1 MTLRNWI
8 PQWLKNYKLGTIK
21 PHSYHQLEVLVRLIP
36 DDLQDM
42 ELEDIKPLHLQE
54 FVNKFSANASKSY
67 KDKMRGLLRG
77 LFSSAV
83 ENELTARDPSAKLR
97 TPITIE
103 RPRQSFTRGEVRKIV
118 DFARDYPY
126 RRIAIA
132 VVTLLFTG
140 LRRGELLGIKW
151 EDIDNNILTVRRGV
165 YQAGGIPIAE
175 DYKAKTTNSLRIVPL
190 RAEVAFLI
198 QSLPRNGQF
207 VFCTKHGSLWHPRN
221 FSRDYRSFFKAL
233 RNEYPEVRSLSPHC
247 CRHTFATISNEA
259 HQDMCSTQRILGHS
273 DIQTTARYTHPDL
286 HNMQKA
292 MGTYTDYIFSSGGE
306 H

>member
-1 MTLRNWI
+1 MTLREWI
-8 PQWLKNYKLGTIK
+8 PKWLKNYKFGTIK

-77 LFSSAV
+77 LFSCAV
-83 ENELTARDPSAKLR
+83 ENELTARDPAAKLR
-97 TPITIE
+97 IPPTIE
-103 RPRQSFTRGEVRKIV
+103 RPRESFTRVEVQKIV
-118 DFARDYPY
+118 DFAWDYPY
-126 RRIAIA
+126 RRIAVA

-151 EDIDNNILTVRRGV
+151 EDIDKNTLTVRRGV
-165 YQAGGIPIAE
+165 YQDGGIPIAE

-190 RAEVAFLI
+190 LPQVSHQI
-198 QSLPRNGQF
+198 QSLPRYGQF
-207 VFCTKHGSLWHPRN
+207 VFSTKHGSLWHPRN
-221 FSRDYRSFFKAL
+221 FSRDYQSFFKAL
-233 RNEYPEVRSLSPHC
+233 RNKYPEVRSLSPHC
-247 CRHTFATISNEA
+247 CRHTFATLSNEA

-292 MGTYTDYIFSSGGE
+292 VNILTDYIFSTTG
-306 H
+306 

>member
-1 MTLRNWI
+1 MTLREWI
-8 PQWLKNYKLGTIK
+8 PKWLKNYKLGTIK

-36 DDLQDM
+36 DELKDM
-42 ELEDIKPLHLQE
+42 ELDDIKPLHLQE

-77 LFSSAV
+77 LFSAAV

-97 TPITIE
+97 IPPTIE
-103 RPRQSFTRGEVRKIV
+103 RPRKSFTRDEVRKIV
-118 DFARDYPY
+118 DFAWDYPY
-126 RRIAIA
+126 RRIAVA

-151 EDIDNNILTVRRGV
+151 EDIEKNTLTVRRGV
-165 YQAGGIPIAE
+165 YQSGGIPIAE

-190 RAEVAFLI
+190 LPQVSHQI
-198 QSLPRNGQF
+198 QSLPRYGQF
-207 VFCTKHGSLWHPRN
+207 VFSTKHGSLWHPRN
-221 FSRDYRSFFKAL
+221 FSRDYQSFFKAL
-233 RNEYPEVRSLSPHC
+233 HNKYPEVRSLSPHC
-247 CRHTFATISNEA
+247 CRHTFATLSNEA

-292 MGTYTDYIFSSGGE
+292 VNTLTDYIFSTTG
-306 H
+306 